1 VHGAQILGQ
10 RLDPA
15 VLEQVPDHCCG
26 RQRADRRDELRDRAP
41 RLAEGE
47 EVKAV
52 LPAQLRELLATA
64 AVRGRERDG
73 ELVLP
78 SRGERLQ
85 LGAHRSL
92 DEPPAPLTVAEQRR
106 AANRAADRTDWDR
119 TGATGTAAGLR
130 EYLEKHPDGQFAEQA
145 RATLSD
151 KRQQSR
157 AAAAAADREFW
168 DRMVA
173 ADNVAAYNRYLDE
186 QPKGAFRDEAAARI
200 RQLQQAVAAQQ
211 DNSAAAATE
220 RQLALDPISLRLV
233 EARLQQLGLQ
243 PGAVDGRIDG
253 DTRGAIRRYQRDR
266 QLTASGYLDQA
277 TVSQMLTD
285 AFR

>member
-1 VHGAQILGQ
+1 
-10 RLDPA
+10 
-15 VLEQVPDHCCG
+15 
-26 RQRADRRDELRDRAP
+26 
-41 RLAEGE
+41 
-47 EVKAV
+47 
-52 LPAQLRELLATA
+52 
-64 AVRGRERDG
+64 
-73 ELVLP
+73 
-78 SRGERLQ
+78 
-85 LGAHRSL
+85 
-92 DEPPAPLTVAEQRR
+92 
-106 AANRAADRTDWDR
+106 
-119 TGATGTAAGLR
+119 AGLR
-130 EYLEKHPDGQFAEQA
+130 KYLEKHPDGQFAEQA

-233 EARLQQLGLQ
+233 ESRLQQLGLN